1 MRNKRKYI
9 TGIDGLRS
17 IAVIGVIL
25 YHLTP
30 RFMPGGFLGVTL
42 FFVISGYLMTD
53 ILLTEWQE
61 RQKIGLK
68 QFYVKRA
75 RRIYPSL
82 FVLFIVTGSS
92 FLFISKDLLNNFK
105 QIVTS
110 SLLNVNNF
118 WQIMN
123 GSSYFDRFGNES
135 PFTHL
140 WSLSIEGQF
149 YLIWPILVAFL
160 VYKQKNHQRL
170 SRFILFTT
178 MLSGILMIA
187 FYNPDNLN
195 RLYYGTDTRLFS
207 ILIGAYLAI
216 YLRDHEKRI
225 AALSEGVKLTICIA
239 SIIGIGTSFIF
250 LKDSNPFVYQGFMF
264 IFSVMSALLLGV
276 VIASEKSN
284 RLLTNP
290 LFKWIGT
297 RSYEIYLWQFPV
309 MIGYEKMIKWD
320 GSNVWFHLLLQF
332 VMILLLSELTYRLV
346 MWFRH
351 HVVFSKEWFS
361 KVVTTTKGKAGL
373 GLTAVLLVTFV
384 VSLAVAPSGRTNASV
399 ALEKKLLDNQK
410 MIEKQEATKEK
421 ETKETTTSSETKTSE
436 TKESQTKE
444 ETEKPKQPDKD
455 LIKLS
460 DKETNYLKTVDF
472 SAIGD
477 SVLLSAAPEIKAI
490 FPSSEIDAEVGRQLM
505 DSEPVFKKASK
516 DNKLGDVVLV
526 VLGTNGSFTTKEM
539 EDIMAYLTDK
549 EVFFVNT
556 MVQRPWQ
563 KAVNE
568 ELAKTAKNHENVHI
582 IDWKKYSNGMA
593 EWFDVDD
600 VHLTPVGAEN
610 FSYLI
615 GKEIYDVL
623 NK

>member
-1 MRNKRKYI
+1 MRNTKKYI

-17 IAVIGVIL
+17 LAVIGVIL

-53 ILLTEWQE
+53 ILLNEWKE

-68 QFYVKRA
+68 QFYIKRA

-82 FVLFIVTGSS
+82 IFLFVITGSS
-92 FLFISKDLLNNFK
+92 FLFISKELLNNFK
-105 QIVTS
+105 SIVIS

-118 WQIMN
+118 WQIIN

-170 SRFILFTT
+170 SRFILFFTG
-178 MLSGILMIA
+178 LSGVLMIA
-187 FYNPDNLN
+187 FYNPNNLN
-195 RLYYGTDTRLFS
+195 RLYYGTDTRIFS

-216 YLRDHEKRI
+216 YLRDLEMKRKEI
-225 AALSEGVKLTICIA
+225 SDGWRLLIFLGTILG
-239 SIIGIGTSFIF
+239 IIGSFIF
-250 LKDSNPFVYQGFMF
+250 IKDSNSFVYQGFMF
-264 IFSVMSALLLGV
+264 LFSLLSAALLGV
-276 VIASEKSN
+276 VITSDRCN
-284 RLLTNP
+284 QLLTNP

-309 MIGYEKMIKWD
+309 MIAYEKMIKWD
-320 GSNVWFHLLLQF
+320 GTNMWLHLILQLGL
-332 VMILLLSELTYRLV
+332 ILILSEITYRLV
-346 MWFRH
+346 MWYRKS
-351 HVVFSKEWFS
+351 VVLDMEYLKQVGST
-361 KVVTTTKGKAGL
+361 VKGKMA
-373 GLTAVLLVTFV
+373 LLVIGSLCITFV
-384 VSLAVAPSGRTNASV
+384 ISLSVAPSGRTDASV
-399 ALEKKLLDNQK
+399 ALEKKLADNKKVIDTQ
-410 MIEKQEATKEK
+410 EK
-421 ETKETTTSSETKTSE
+421 EESKESNEAVKTTDSTTKIEETQTSE
-436 TKESQTKE
+436 TTIEAPSKNLIQLSEQ
-444 ETEKPKQPDKD
+444 EKA
-455 LIKLS
+455 
-460 DKETNYLKTVDF
+460 YLEKVNF

-477 SVLLSAAPEIKAI
+477 SVLLSAAPEIKTL
-490 FPSSEIDAEVGRQLM
+490 FPTSDIDAEVGRQLM
-505 DSEPVFKKASK
+505 DSEPIFKKAEKS
-516 DNKLGDVVLV
+516 NKLGDVVLV
-526 VLGTNGSFTTKEM
+526 VLGTNGSFTTKEVA
-539 EDIMAYLTDK
+539 DIMAYLPEK

-563 KAVNE
+563 KAVND
-568 ELAKTAKNHENVHI
+568 ELIKTEKKYENAHV
-582 IDWKKYSNGMA
+582 IDWKEYSEGMD

-600 VHLTPVGAEN
+600 VHLTPLGAEN

-615 GKEIYDVL
+615 GKEIYDTL